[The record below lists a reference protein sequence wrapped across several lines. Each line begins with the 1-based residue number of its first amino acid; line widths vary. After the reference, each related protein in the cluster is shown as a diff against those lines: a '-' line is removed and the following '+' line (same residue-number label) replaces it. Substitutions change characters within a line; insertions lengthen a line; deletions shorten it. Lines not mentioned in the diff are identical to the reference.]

1 MKAYVFIAMAT
12 AVFFCSCA
20 TNKNFKAEEKQ
31 MLVDNNTPL
40 IIKANGDTVKGKEA
54 SIPSG
59 LHTYEKWIKLD
70 GEKIP
75 TKEIVALQDGRT
87 FYGKYSYD
95 SSYLWAKQIKRGRIN
110 LYYYEAQHPTGIA
123 TPWGS
128 SKYDS
133 PLYFAIQKGD
143 EPLRHAR
150 ASDIADR
157 LKDNKE
163 AYEKFEHQFG
173 GDEKNGLPKQM
184 VKHSD
189 VLLQAIDMYNK
200 AN

>member
-1 MKAYVFIAMAT
+1 MKASVLIIMAG
-12 AVFFCSCA
+12 ALFFCSCA
-20 TNKNFKAEEKQ
+20 TNKTFKTEEKQ

-40 IIKANGDTVKGKEA
+40 IVKVNGDTIKGKEA
-54 SIPSG
+54 SLPSG

-70 GEKIP
+70 GEKISSNG
-75 TKEIVALQDGRT
+75 IVALQDGKT

-95 SSYLWAKQIKRGRIN
+95 SSYLWAKQIKRGKIN

-143 EPLRHAR
+143 EPLKHAT
-150 ASDIADR
+150 AGDIAER

-173 GDEKNGLPKQM
+173 GEEKNGLPKQM

-189 VLLQAIDMYNK
+189 VLFDAIDIYNRGS
-200 AN
+200 

>member
-1 MKAYVFIAMAT
+1 MKASILRTMAG
-12 AVFFCSCA
+12 ALFLCSCA
-20 TNKNFKAEEKQ
+20 TNKTFKAEEKQ

-40 IIKANGDTVKGKEA
+40 IVKANGDTIKGKEA
-54 SIPSG
+54 SIPPAINA
-59 LHTYEKWIKLD
+59 YAKWVKLD
-70 GEKIP
+70 DQKLPSDG
-75 TKEIVALQDGRT
+75 IVALQDGKT
-87 FYGKYSYD
+87 FYKKFGSD
-95 SSYLWAKQIKRGRIN
+95 SSFIWTKQVKRGKIN
-110 LYYYEAQHPTGIA
+110 LYCYDAQHPTGFA

-133 PLYFAIQKGD
+133 PVYFAIQKGD

-150 ASDIADR
+150 TSDIAEC

-173 GDEKNGLPKQM
+173 GEEKNGLPKQM

-189 VLLQAIDMYNK
+189 VLFEAIDIYNR